1 MFSKKILIMV
11 VGFIIIIA
19 IIGIFFSNDIGKK
32 LDMTNNTQANTNTV
46 FEHTEQSLPE
56 PQEDEVPKRDL
67 SKLSM
72 EIKEGSVTNESVVVI
87 IRDTNEIPYAH
98 DEYFRIETLKNGTWQ
113 ELKRN
118 PDYVYMGLGI
128 LIGEDRELELKV
140 TWTDLYGKLK
150 KGTYRLIKRVI
161 DGEIS
166 AEFTIP

>member
-1 MFSKKILIMV
+1 
-11 VGFIIIIA
+11 
-19 IIGIFFSNDIGKK
+19 
-32 LDMTNNTQANTNTV
+32 
-46 FEHTEQSLPE
+46 
-56 PQEDEVPKRDL
+56 
-67 SKLSM
+67 M

-118 PDYVYMGLGI
+118 PDYAYMGLGI
-128 LIGEDRELELKV
+128 LMGEDRELELKV